1 MTVKLNS
8 FSNSNLSLDHA
19 KICADT
25 IASIVND
32 IYETEKKM
40 WDSDFDTAK
49 CQELGENVFW
59 KIYNY
64 ISFIETDK
72 NIHPKNYANRD

>member
-25 IASIVND
+25 LASIVND
-32 IYETEKKM
+32 ILETEQKM
-40 WDSDFDTAK
+40 CDSNFDTAK
-49 CQELGENVFW
+49 CQELGENAFW